1 MIPKNL
7 LNKTA
12 LKKMAFRKRCE
23 SGQIKM
29 TRLSFWASCGKLYA
43 RFLEKVC
50 EWEDISEKLRVF
62 RNQLFLGKQFLIRE
76 KFFFLS
82 FFELNDNVSCI
93 REVDG
98 KQYLTFGEI
107 SLILQKTIV
116 FLKLWHWKMITF
128 AVFRTHTQV
137 LWWIEEQFD
146 NRLEFTLI
154 LNKKLKNWIIRFFRL
169 L

>member
-12 LKKMAFRKRCE
+12 LKKRWLFENAVN
-23 SGQIKM
+23 QD
-29 TRLSFWASCGKLYA
+29 KLKW
-43 RFLEKVC
+43 RFHFERVAVSYMEDSLKKC
-50 EWEDISEKLRVF
+50 AGEWENISEKLRVF

-107 SLILQKTIV
+107 SFILQNTIV
-116 FLKLWHWKMITF
+116 FPKLWHWKMITF
-128 AVFRTHTQV
+128 AVFRTHTHTSFMV
-137 LWWIEEQFD
+137 
-146 NRLEFTLI
+146 NRGTVWQSTRIYLNLE
-154 LNKKLKNWIIRFFRL
+154 
-169 L
+169 